1 MKRAVIYA
9 RFSSENQ
16 HQESIE
22 AQVAECTAYCQH
34 QNYIIVKT
42 YVDEALS
49 GTESTKRKS
58 YNAMLADARKG
69 IFDVVIFHKIDRNA
83 RNEIDYYRFKQ
94 QIILLGLTYEYAAQ
108 PINSTPEGQ
117 FMEAVMVGQAAFYS
131 RNLSKEM
138 KAKLKPYAAQ
148 SQFLGG
154 TPPYGYKIVDKQ
166 YVINEEEAPA
176 IRLIFREF
184 LAGRSYVHILDQ
196 LAAGNYHTRSGRLFG
211 KNSLHDILR
220 NQKYCGTYM
229 YNRVAKR
236 PNGSRNNHAA
246 PSENTIINRGS
257 IPAIISEE
265 DFAMAQQV
273 LNARRKKQG
282 MFKAKH
288 EYLLSGL
295 MRCGECGSSYT
306 GRVQSSHGKKYFY
319 YICVDTHMHGS
330 QNCEGPRLKAAPT
343 EDAVVSA
350 LLDRFPE
357 EDLDRIIAAAANK
370 LQNLPGTDDKLKS
383 LQNKKARLTT
393 RMNNLYDVI
402 EQGTADE
409 FDLARLTTLKKD
421 LRRCTEEINAIAAIP
436 KPKYSP
442 TYLKKSWEDMLAGLK
457 QKTDPAFTRSVLCR
471 ILKSITVTKTEL
483 ILTLSDGFLPI
494 SWCRWLDHQQKD
506 KIIRIPLQKVVSQ
519 SQRKK
524 NIS

>member
-9 RFSSENQ
+9 RFSSDNQ

-22 AQVAECTAYCQH
+22 AQVAECTAYCKSN
-34 QNYIIVKT
+34 NYIVVKT

-94 QIILLGLTYEYAAQ
+94 QILLLGLTYEYAAQ

-138 KAKLKPYAAQ
+138 KAKLKPFANK

-166 YVINEEEAPA
+166 YVINEDEAPA

-184 LAGRSYVHILDQ
+184 LAGRSYVQILDQ
-196 LAAGNYHTRSGRLFG
+196 LATAGYHTRSGRLFG

-229 YNRVAKR
+229 YNRVSKR

-246 PSENTIINRGS
+246 PSDNTIINRNA
-257 IPAIISEE
+257 IPAIVSEK
-265 DFAMAQQV
+265 DFTMAQQRMDI
-273 LNARRKKQG
+273 NRHTPGQ
-282 MFKAKH
+282 FKARH

-295 MRCGECGSSYT
+295 MRCDECGCSYT
-306 GRVQSSHGKKYFY
+306 GRATHAHNKFY
-319 YICVDTHMHGS
+319 YYYMCADTRIHGS
-330 QNCEGPRLKAAPT
+330 RNCTSPKLKARAT
-343 EDAVVSA
+343 EDAVISA
-350 LLDRFPE
+350 LLDHFPE
-357 EDLDRIIAAAANK
+357 EDLDRILAAAANK
-370 LQNLPGTDDKLKS
+370 LETLPGTNEKLKA
-383 LQNKKARLTT
+383 LQNRKDTLATRL
-393 RMNNLYDVI
+393 NNLYEVI

-409 FDLARLTTLKKD
+409 FDLERLTTLKKD
-421 LRRCTEEINAIAAIP
+421 LRRCTGEIEAIAAIP
-436 KPKYSP
+436 KPTYSLKDLKSSWE
-442 TYLKKSWEDMLAGLK
+442 TMIRALKKR
-457 QKTDPAFTRSVLCR
+457 TDFAFTKSVLQR
-471 ILKSITVTKTEL
+471 IIKYITVTKTEL
-483 ILTLSDGFLPI
+483 ILVLSDGFLPVY
-494 SWCRWLDHQQKD
+494 WWPGQRHQ
-506 KIIRIPLQKVVSQ
+506 
-519 SQRKK
+519 
-524 NIS
+524 

>member
-9 RFSSENQ
+9 RFSGENP

-22 AQVAECTAYCQH
+22 AQVAECTAYCQR

-108 PINSTPEGQ
+108 
-117 FMEAVMVGQAAFYS
+117 
-131 RNLSKEM
+131 
-138 KAKLKPYAAQ
+138 

-166 YVINEEEAPA
+166 YVINEDEAPA

-184 LAGRSYVHILDQ
+184 LAGRSYVQILDQ
-196 LAAGNYHTRSGRLFG
+196 LAAANYHTRSGRLFG

-246 PSENTIINRGS
+246 PSENTIINRGA

-273 LNARRKKQG
+273 LNTRRNKQG

-330 QNCEGPRLKAAPT
+330 QNCEGPRLKAVPT

-383 LQNKKARLTT
+383 LQNKKAELTT

-409 FDLARLTTLKKD
+409 FDLERLTTLKKD
-421 LRRCTEEINAIAAIP
+421 LRRCMEEINAIAAVP
-436 KPKYSP
+436 KPKYSLHEMK
-442 TYLKKSWEDMLAGLK
+442 TAWEEMILTLKN
-457 QKTDPAFTRSVLCR
+457 KTDFALTKSVLQR
-471 ILKSITVTKTEL
+471 IIHSITVTKTEL
-483 ILTLSDGFLPI
+483 ILKLSDGFLPVC
-494 SWCRWLDHQQKD
+494 WCRWPESNRHA
-506 KIIRIPLQKVVSQ
+506 
-519 SQRKK
+519 RKGA
-524 NIS
+524 

>member
-34 QNYIIVKT
+34 RNYIIVKT

-166 YVINEEEAPA
+166 YVINEDEAPA

-184 LAGRSYVHILDQ
+184 LAGRSYVQILDQ
-196 LAAGNYHTRSGRLFG
+196 LAAANYHTRSGRLFG

-257 IPAIISEE
+257 IPAIVSEK
-265 DFAMAQQV
+265 DFAMVQQR
-273 LNARRKKQG
+273 LDFNKRAPGQYR
-282 MFKAKH
+282 AKH
-288 EYLLSGL
+288 DYLLSGL
-295 MRCGECGSSYT
+295 LRCGECSSSYI
-306 GRVQSSHGKKYFY
+306 GRATHSHSKIYYYYMCADTQFHSSQKCNNPK
-319 YICVDTHMHGS
+319 
-330 QNCEGPRLKAAPT
+330 LKAQPT
-343 EDAVVSA
+343 EDAIISA
-350 LLDRFPE
+350 LLDFFPE
-357 EDLDRIIAAAANK
+357 DDLDRIFAAAANK
-370 LQNLPGTDDKLKS
+370 LQNLPTTDDKLKT
-383 LQNKKARLTT
+383 LQNKKAGLVT

-421 LRRCTEEINAIAAIP
+421 LRRCMEEIGAIAAIP
-436 KPKYSP
+436 KPTYSIHEMK
-442 TYLKKSWEDMLAGLK
+442 TAWEEMISTLKKR
-457 QKTDPAFTRSVLCR
+457 TDFALTKSVLQR
-471 ILKSITVTKTEL
+471 IIHSITVTKTEL
-483 ILTLSDGFLPI
+483 ILKLSDGFLPVC
-494 SWCRWLDHQQKD
+494 WCRWLDHLQKD
-506 KIIRIPLQKVVSQ
+506 KTIRIPLQKIISQ
-519 SQRKK
+519 SPRKK
-524 NIS
+524 HIS